1 MFVDHC
7 GFGCA
12 YFETFLPR
20 TNLQFNKSKISIETI
35 KSLILFVYTHINN
48 NWHEIKMYLFS
59 KGIYLYIIV
68 KNESVYMFYF
78 VLID

>member
-20 TNLQFNKSKISIETI
+20 TKLQFNKSKISIETI

-59 KGIYLYIIV
+59 KGIYINV